1 MGTAPCTAWTAGG
14 GDRAGSPSRGQCPGM
29 GASRGAAGLHL
40 RANKRGLGAA
50 PAALCGC
57 VRPSGCA
64 WGSWK
69 CPSVSVCPGLCLWG
83 CSTCPYVRPGC
94 SVSACPSVPASSR
107 IPVCPRTC
115 PHVSLRHPV
124 CSQLP
129 SASPQPR
136 LSVPLPRVPARPRVA
151 APPRVRSSALCACA
165 GGSGRPRAA
174 HAQCGRAGGAGPQC
188 ARAVKRRCG
197 GGAARAQ

>member
-14 GDRAGSPSRGQCPGM
+14 GDRAGSPTRGQCPGM

-136 LSVPLPRVPARPRVA
+136 LSVPLPPVPASPPLHVSA
-151 APPRVRSSALCACA
+151 APRC
-165 GGSGRPRAA
+165 A
-174 HAQCGRAGGAGPQC
+174 HARVGRGGPEPHMRSAEGRGGAGPQC